1 MGIRFGRLSFQI
13 QNWMQTM
20 NCVWLSIQFS
30 CYSINCVALSRRKQ
44 KSILPAVY
52 VKNRYNTSWPLRCHE
67 PNCMSNGEWEALQWR
82 NMKVYLSLDLFIFPK
97 MFTWSMYV
105 CYHFSLRHLSAQQ
118 TRLLCLYLRYFFVVP
133 FLTWIS
139 NVFREKWEREE
150 AILANDVNRISQ

>member
-1 MGIRFGRLSFQI
+1 MGIRFGRLSFQS

-20 NCVWLSIQFS
+20 NCVWLSSIQFS

-67 PNCMSNGEWEALQWR
+67 PNCMSNGEWETLQWR
-82 NMKVYLSLDLFIFPK
+82 NMKVYLWLDLFIFPK
-97 MFTWSMYV
+97 MFTWSMYA
-105 CYHFSLRHLSAQQ
+105 CYHFSLRHLSAQPTQ
-118 TRLLCLYLRYFFVVP
+118 LLCLYLRYFFCCSIFNMNLECFP
-133 FLTWIS
+133 L
-139 NVFREKWEREE
+139 KREE

>member
-1 MGIRFGRLSFQI
+1 MGILFGRLSFQS

-67 PNCMSNGEWEALQWR
+67 PNGMSNGEWESLQWR
-82 NMKVYLSLDLFIFPK
+82 NMKVYLLLDLFIFPK

-118 TRLLCLYLRYFFVVP
+118 TQLLCLYLRYFFCCSIFNMNFECFP
-133 FLTWIS
+133 RKIRKRRSHPCEW
-139 NVFREKWEREE
+139 R
-150 AILANDVNRISQ
+150 Q